1 MAGYLEVI
9 TGGMFSGKTEE
20 LLRRVQ
26 RARIARRQVLL
37 CKPDL
42 DHRYRRDAVAS
53 HDGRDLQAAVV
64 PAGRPEELLALARA
78 ARADVVGIDEAQ
90 FFAPGIVPTVLELV
104 AEGRRVIVSGL
115 DMDFARRPFGPMPEL
130 MAVADEVVK
139 LKAICVV
146 CGEPATFTQRLIG
159 GRPAAPDDPVIL
171 IGGQESYEPRCRR
184 HHQLAPGENPARA
197 QAAPAAPLAGPGAA
211 RAAAG
216 TAPAGA
222 GASLAGSAWP
232 AGGPAADPAGPSS
245 PRTLGTPAGEGGSAP
260 AGEEASP

>member
-26 RARIARRQVLL
+26 RARIARRRVFL

-53 HDGRDLQAAVV
+53 HDGRDLEAVV
-64 PAGRPEELLALARA
+64 IPADRPQDIPARA
-78 ARADVVGIDEAQ
+78 AGAAAEVVGIDEAQ
-90 FFAPGIVPTVLELV
+90 FFAPAIVPAVLEMV
-104 AEGRRVIVSGL
+104 EAGMRVIVSGL

-130 MAVADEVVK
+130 MALADEVVK

-171 IGGQESYEPRCRR
+171 IGGHESYEPRCRR
-184 HHQLAPGENPARA
+184 HHQLGSTPRA
-197 QAAPAAPLAGPGAA
+197 AWGQAAPGREEGPVEAVPGRSAEAATA
-211 RAAAG
+211 RKEDG
-216 TAPAGA
+216 
-222 GASLAGSAWP
+222 
-232 AGGPAADPAGPSS
+232 
-245 PRTLGTPAGEGGSAP
+245 R
-260 AGEEASP
+260 

>member
-26 RARIARRQVLL
+26 RARIARRRVLL

-53 HDGRDLQAAVV
+53 HDGRDLEAVVV
-64 PAGRPEELLALARA
+64 PAGRPEEIPVLA
-78 ARADVVGIDEAQ
+78 ARSAAEVVGIDEAQ
-90 FFAPGIVPTVLELV
+90 FFAPPIVQAVLDMV
-104 AEGRRVIVSGL
+104 AAGLRVIVSGL

-130 MAVADEVVK
+130 MALADEVLK

-171 IGGQESYEPRCRR
+171 IGGHESYEPRCRR
-184 HHQLAPGENPARA
+184 HHQLGEPQAAAGR
-197 QAAPAAPLAGPGAA
+197 QAAPARDRGPADD
-211 RAAAG
+211 
-216 TAPAGA
+216 
-222 GASLAGSAWP
+222 
-232 AGGPAADPAGPSS
+232 AGGLRS
-245 PRTLGTPAGEGGSAP
+245 P
-260 AGEEASP
+260 

>member
-20 LLRRVQ
+20 LLRRVR
-26 RARIARRQVLL
+26 RARIARRRVLL

-53 HDGRDLQAAVV
+53 HDGRDLEAHVV
-64 PAGRPEELLALARA
+64 PAHRPEEVLRLARA
-78 ARADVVGIDEAQ
+78 AAVDVVAIDEAQ

-104 AEGRRVIVSGL
+104 EAGLRVIVSGL

-130 MAVADEVVK
+130 MALADEVVK

-171 IGGQESYEPRCRR
+171 IGGKETYEPRCRR
-184 HHQLAPGENPARA
+184 HHQLAPVQGSTGHSVDPGPTSGRPSPAKA
-197 QAAPAAPLAGPGAA
+197 
-211 RAAAG
+211 
-216 TAPAGA
+216 
-222 GASLAGSAWP
+222 
-232 AGGPAADPAGPSS
+232 
-245 PRTLGTPAGEGGSAP
+245 
-260 AGEEASP
+260 

>member
-20 LLRRVQ
+20 LLRRVR
-26 RARIARRQVLL
+26 RARIARRRVLL

-53 HDGRDLQAAVV
+53 HDGRDLEARVV
-64 PAGRPEELLALARA
+64 PAHRPEEVLKLAQA
-78 ARADVVGIDEAQ
+78 AAADVVAIDEAQ

-104 AEGRRVIVSGL
+104 ETGRRVIVSGL

-130 MAVADEVVK
+130 MALADEVVK

-171 IGGQESYEPRCRR
+171 IGGKESYEPRCRR
-184 HHQLAPGENPARA
+184 HHQLAPAEGSS
-197 QAAPAAPLAGPGAA
+197 PGAVGPDPTSE
-211 RAAAG
+211 RPS
-216 TAPAGA
+216 PAKA
-222 GASLAGSAWP
+222 
-232 AGGPAADPAGPSS
+232 
-245 PRTLGTPAGEGGSAP
+245 
-260 AGEEASP
+260 